1 MNRSKLETDKEYYTT
16 IEAAKLLG
24 VSVRTVQLWVENGSL
39 EAWKTAGG
47 HRRIVAES
55 VENRM
60 NGKPSNETK
69 VPSRGKRVLVVED
82 NPIVAKFYQ
91 AAIASWGQSIDVVVK
106 HDGFEGLL
114 EIGQSPPDLLIS
126 DIYMPGMDGLQ
137 MIRSLY
143 KSNQLSSDKII
154 VISGLSSES
163 IDERG
168 GIPSDVAFFAK
179 PVDINQLKSAVYER
193 LSLDSNTHFKAEVIL

>member
-1 MNRSKLETDKEYYTT
+1 MSENSAESIKEYFTT

-24 VSVRTVQLWVENGSL
+24 VSVRTVQLWVENGTL

-47 HRRIVAES
+47 HRRIVAKS
-55 VENRM
+55 VHDYMSGRHHPEPQ
-60 NGKPSNETK
+60 KK
-69 VPSRGKRVLVVED
+69 VKSKRKRILVVED
-82 NPIVAKFYQ
+82 NPTVAKFYQ
-91 AAIASWGQSIDVVVK
+91 AAIASWGKPVDVITK
-106 HDGFEGLL
+106 QDGFEGLL
-114 EIGQSPPDLLIS
+114 DIGQSPPDLLIS

-143 KSNQLSSDKII
+143 KSEQLSSDKII

-168 GIPSDVAFFAK
+168 GVPSDVAFFSK
-179 PVDINQLKSAVYER
+179 PVSIEQLRSAIFER
-193 LSLDSNTHFKAEVIL
+193 LGFS